1 MAYMVS
7 QRTHEFG
14 IRVATG
20 AQARDVLGLV
30 LGNGLRLTVLGLGA
44 GLLAALSVMPVLAN
58 QLFGVS
64 ARDPW
69 TFATIPILL
78 LDFALVASLVP
89 VPARRAT
96 RVAPT
101 VALRHE

>member
-14 IRVATG
+14 IRMAMG

-30 LGNGLRLTVLGLGA
+30 LGNGMRLTVLGLGA
-44 GLLAALSVMPVLAN
+44 GLLAALSVTPLLAN

-64 ARDPW
+64 PRDPW
-69 TFATIPILL
+69 TFAAIPTLL
-78 LDFALVASLVP
+78 MVFAGVASL